1 MRRPSSIVTLLAA
14 LGSLS
19 TALADCASSG
29 NQPPDLPST
38 TQRIVSTSQ
47 ERSRGGVIQTTDINA
62 RTEIRVHASSGSVM
76 AALSQVY
83 PDLGIPIGTAI
94 AASGQIGNQNYRVPG
109 HRLKSTQLSQILEC
123 GQESVTGS
131 RADLDEIT
139 IDVLSTIK
147 SEGDTASV
155 VSTFLTASARPLGSS
170 SDAVTCQTNGRL
182 EQMISAHLQQS
193 LGAP

>member
-1 MRRPSSIVTLLAA
+1 M
-14 LGSLS
+14 
-19 TALADCASSG
+19 
-29 NQPPDLPST
+29 
-38 TQRIVSTSQ
+38 
-47 ERSRGGVIQTTDINA
+47 IQTTDINA
-62 RTEIRVHASSGSVM
+62 RTEIRVHASPGSVM

-94 AASGQIGNQNYRVPG
+94 SASGQIGNKNYRVPG

-123 GQESVTGS
+123 GQGSVTGS
-131 RADLDEIT
+131 RADLDEVT

-147 SEGDTASV
+147 SDGDTASV

-170 SDAVTCQTNGRL
+170 SDAVICATNSRL

-193 LGAP
+193 LAGS